1 MAGVPGWGQ
10 LPSPYFQQEVNHRI
24 EVKLDDATHTLHGD
38 IETTYLNNSP
48 DTLDFIWLHL
58 WPNAYAD
65 GTSALA
71 QQQFREGNLFLF
83 WAMQRDRGGID
94 SLNFTVDG
102 LPAEWSFHPEHL
114 DIARLELAQPLA
126 PGAQL
131 TYTTPFRVK
140 LPSGKISRLGHIGE
154 SYQIT
159 QWYPKPAVYD
169 RDGWHPMPYLNQ
181 GEFYSEYGSF
191 DVRITLPSNYVVGS
205 TGDLDPS
212 EADNAKEL
220 VFLDSLA
227 LATARRID
235 GSFFEESDFDEEAA
249 MEFPPSSERTK
260 TLRYRQSN
268 VHDFAWFADK
278 RWMVLKG
285 GVELPGSGR
294 EVTAWAMFTPASA
307 RQWKSAPEYIE
318 DATYYYSKWNGDYPY
333 NHVTAVD
340 GTISAGG
347 GMEYP
352 NVTVIGSSGSD
363 LGLETVIVH
372 EVGHNWFYG
381 ILGSNERTNA
391 WMDEGINSFNE
402 TRYFTEKYGD
412 KIGLVGFRSRGTP
425 IMERLDLLD
434 RSYASRD
441 ALAYLLSARMA
452 VDQPMQCH
460 SNDFSPINYGT
471 VVYKKTA
478 AAFDYLRHSLGTER
492 FDAAMQAYFD
502 AWKFKHP
509 APDDLRAAM
518 ESSTGEDLGWF
529 FDDLVETTG
538 VTNYALTR
546 ASESDSLRWTVRNR
560 GDLAGPWSL
569 HGLEGDSTWRA
580 LGWFEGVPAGEKR
593 TLALPSGQFNALR
606 IDHGGVMLEADGRN
620 NTRRTSG
627 LLRGLEPVD
636 FGLLTRLEDGH
647 RTQIGWLPVSGW
659 NAYDG
664 FMPGLAVH
672 NTVLPLRDFEWLAVP
687 MWSTQQSK
695 PVGLARLSL
704 KRGAWRYEGQVRAF
718 SDADADGWFTSQFGR
733 SELKAIRNF
742 NRRPAEPARSS
753 LTLQAI
759 DVRQHVEYDAM
770 LIDPW
775 FAPVETQVRQAL
787 RADFEW
793 ETRRTNLEQSGRLR
807 ATWAGFASSWYNDNM
822 LIAYKT
828 PGLFPEMHETSLTL
842 EATWEGELAVNDRGG
857 KWTWRAFGGL
867 VAGSPDA
874 FGLQTMGLTGFE
886 DVLRDHLALSRG
898 EEGSWQDRIVAH
910 EQGGIALLGG
920 TDWNNHPMTRAVS
933 VKLSRS
939 LFAGID
945 AYAGAIWASGQ
956 DGASAGLEWDL
967 RFAKLQVPLV
977 STPSFGASWFTI
989 RNTTAPAVTLVLNWE
1004 SLSPYQLLRSG
1015 RVIN

>member
-1 MAGVPGWGQ
+1 
-10 LPSPYFQQEVNHRI
+10 
-24 EVKLDDATHTLHGD
+24 
-38 IETTYLNNSP
+38 
-48 DTLDFIWLHL
+48 
-58 WPNAYAD
+58 
-65 GTSALA
+65 
-71 QQQFREGNLFLF
+71 
-83 WAMQRDRGGID
+83 
-94 SLNFTVDG
+94 
-102 LPAEWSFHPEHL
+102 
-114 DIARLELAQPLA
+114 
-126 PGAQL
+126 
-131 TYTTPFRVK
+131 
-140 LPSGKISRLGHIGE
+140 
-154 SYQIT
+154 
-159 QWYPKPAVYD
+159 
-169 RDGWHPMPYLNQ
+169 
-181 GEFYSEYGSF
+181 
-191 DVRITLPSNYVVGS
+191 
-205 TGDLDPS
+205 
-212 EADNAKEL
+212 
-220 VFLDSLA
+220 
-227 LATARRID
+227 
-235 GSFFEESDFDEEAA
+235 
-249 MEFPPSSERTK
+249 
-260 TLRYRQSN
+260 
-268 VHDFAWFADK
+268 
-278 RWMVLKG
+278 
-285 GVELPGSGR
+285 
-294 EVTAWAMFTPASA
+294 
-307 RQWKSAPEYIE
+307 
-318 DATYYYSKWNGDYPY
+318 
-333 NHVTAVD
+333 
-340 GTISAGG
+340 
-347 GMEYP
+347 
-352 NVTVIGSSGSD
+352 
-363 LGLETVIVH
+363 
-372 EVGHNWFYG
+372 
-381 ILGSNERTNA
+381 
-391 WMDEGINSFNE
+391 
-402 TRYFTEKYGD
+402 
-412 KIGLVGFRSRGTP
+412 
-425 IMERLDLLD
+425 
-434 RSYASRD
+434 
-441 ALAYLLSARMA
+441 
-452 VDQPMQCH
+452 
-460 SNDFSPINYGT
+460 
-471 VVYKKTA
+471 
-478 AAFDYLRHSLGTER
+478 
-492 FDAAMQAYFD
+492 
-502 AWKFKHP
+502 
-509 APDDLRAAM
+509 M

-529 FDDLVETTG
+529 FEDLVETTG

-569 HGLEGDSTWRA
+569 HGLEDDSTWRA

-695 PVGLARLSL
+695 PVGLARLSV
-704 KRGAWRYEGQVRAF
+704 KRGAWRYEGQVRTF
-718 SDADADGWFTSQFGR
+718 SDDADDWFTSQFGR

-775 FAPVETQVRQAL
+775 FAPVETKVRQAL

-822 LIAYKT
+822 LIAYKA

-867 VAGSPDA
+867 VAGSSDA

-977 STPSFGASWFTI
+977 STPELRCELVYHPQYNSTSRDAGAELGVVESVSIVAFGT
-989 RNTTAPAVTLVLNWE
+989 RH
-1004 SLSPYQLLRSG
+1004 QLTGLD
-1015 RVIN
+1015 